1 MARPSDAKSR
11 FIATAADLFRRRGYN
26 GVGLTEIIEI
36 SGAPKGSFYHHFPGG
51 KEELAEAAVQL
62 ATASLTRMID
72 RAFADAASFR
82 DGLARFTAAV
92 AQILETSGWQAGC
105 PVTAIA
111 LTAVPESTRLHTAVQ
126 AALEALLASLTAH
139 ADRLGEADNARNR
152 ALRFFSALEGAWIL
166 ARIQRST
173 HPFDLVLE
181 TA

>member
-62 ATASLTRMID
+62 ATASLLRMID
-72 RAFADAASFR
+72 RAFADVASFR
-82 DGLARFTAAV
+82 DGLARFTAAI
-92 AQILETSGWQAGC
+92 AQILEASGWEAGC

-111 LTAVPESTRLHTAVQ
+111 LTAVPESARLQVAVQ
-126 AALEALLASLTAH
+126 TALETLLAGLSAH
-139 ADRLGEADNARNR
+139 AVRLEGPGDARNR

-181 TA
+181 